1 MGLFG
6 KKKAVETISDKSEEY
21 VLKEELETEVGDIQ
35 NEFRTK
41 QKDLNDITHKI
52 QTVKEEY
59 SNTVSNLM
67 QVKKE
72 INQKK
77 MELDILQLEYKDIR
91 EKIKNFEQIKDSK
104 SVSEFIKT
112 KGDFSK
118 IKQDLGKVT
127 EEYDKI
133 KEQVL
138 QEQTTLHNIKK
149 QQIEYEKELDEAKS
163 RLYNAKEEL
172 AKKDNFQDTDVLTP
186 KEKEFIQKKSPNQ
199 KSSAGIIEAASVVVG
214 SLKSKLNT
222 TQKEL
227 EKIQLLLE
235 KEREEHEKTKKELI
249 KLKESTE
256 SLKKLLNKL

>member
-6 KKKAVETISDKSEEY
+6 KKKVGEVISDKSEEY

-41 QKDLNDITHKI
+41 QQDLNDITHKI

-59 SNTVSNLM
+59 NNTVSNLM
-67 QVKKE
+67 QIKKE

-77 MELDILQLEYKDIR
+77 MELDIAQLEYMKIR
-91 EKIKNFEQIKDSK
+91 EKIKNAEKIEDSK
-104 SVSEFIKT
+104 SVSEFNET
-112 KGDFSK
+112 KQSLSK
-118 IKQDLGKVT
+118 IKQDLEGVM

-172 AKKDNFQDTDVLTP
+172 GKKDLFQDTDVLTP

-235 KEREEHEKTKKELI
+235 KERGEHEKTKKELM

-256 SLKKLLNKL
+256 SLKKLLKKL